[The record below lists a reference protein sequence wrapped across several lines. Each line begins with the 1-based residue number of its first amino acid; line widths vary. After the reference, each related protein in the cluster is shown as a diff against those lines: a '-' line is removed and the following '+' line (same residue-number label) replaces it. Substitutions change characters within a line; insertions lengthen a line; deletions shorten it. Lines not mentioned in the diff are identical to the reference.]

1 MSTIT
6 TERTATDTG
15 RAARPGRQP
24 RPLAKFWTQLRFM
37 VRRDR
42 VRMPVWVLSFVGLVV
57 ASIASVIALYATPED
72 LQFYATVAQANAAI
86 KALTGPGYGLDDP
99 TQGAVVMNEVAL
111 YTYVAIALMCI
122 FMLVRHTR
130 AEEETDRAE
139 LVRAAPVGRY
149 ATLAAAIVWVLLIS
163 LMISVGNVLAMVA
176 FGLPVAGSLAYGAA
190 TLLTACVFIGVSAV
204 TAQVAAS
211 ARASLS
217 MAGAVLGLFFLI
229 RAVGD
234 MGNEWMSWWSPI
246 GVALAIRPFADE
258 RWWVLI
264 PLAAISVVLIV
275 VAVRLMGRRD
285 LGAGLMSQRP
295 GPPTAS
301 PRLRTPFALAVRL
314 QRTSVIGWLVAIAIL
329 GFFFGLVS
337 DQAEA
342 FADNE
347 AIAEMFAQAG
357 EGTITEGFLATIM
370 LMIALFVAG
379 FTVSSVLRLRSEEI
393 ALRAEPILATP
404 VDRRRWLASHL
415 GVALLGS
422 LALMIVGGL
431 TTGLGYLAET
441 GDASEI
447 LPLLGASLSMF
458 VALAVL
464 AAFTV
469 ALVGIDVRWSIGA
482 WAAVAV
488 VLVVG
493 LLSGTLDLAQS
504 VQNIS
509 PFTHIPAL
517 PAASFDAVPV
527 LLLAAVS
534 LCFTAI
540 AMVMVQRRDIG

>member
-1 MSTIT
+1 
-6 TERTATDTG
+6 
-15 RAARPGRQP
+15 
-24 RPLAKFWTQLRFM
+24 M

-57 ASIASVIALYATPED
+57 ASIGSVVALYSTPED
-72 LQFYATVAQANAAI
+72 LQTYAVVAQANAAI
-86 KALTGPGYGLDDP
+86 KALAGPGYGLDDP

-139 LVRAAPVGRY
+139 LVRAAPVGRF
-149 ATLAAAIVWVLLIS
+149 ATLAAAILWVFTIS

-176 FGLPVAGSLAYGAA
+176 FGLPVVGSLAYGAA
-190 TLLTACVFIGVSAV
+190 TLLTACVFIGVAAV
-204 TAQVAAS
+204 TAQVASS

-234 MGNEWMSWWSPI
+234 MGNEWMSWLSPI
-246 GVALAIRPFADE
+246 GVALAIRPFDDE

-264 PLAAISVVLIV
+264 PLVAITVVLLAAAV
-275 VAVRLMGRRD
+275 VLMGRRD

-295 GPPTAS
+295 GPPQAS
-301 PRLRTPFALAVRL
+301 VRLRSPFALALRL
-314 QRTSVIGWLVAIAIL
+314 QRVSVIGWLVAIGIL

-357 EGTITEGFLATIM
+357 EGTITESFLATII
-370 LMIALFVAG
+370 LMIALFGSG
-379 FTVSSVLRLRSEEI
+379 FTVASVLRLRSEEMS
-393 ALRAEPILATP
+393 LRAEPILATP

-415 GVALLGS
+415 TVALLGS
-422 LALMIVGGL
+422 FALMVVGGL
-431 TTGLGYLAET
+431 MAGLGYAAET
-441 GDASEI
+441 GDTSQVV
-447 LPLLGASLSMF
+447 PLLGAAVSMF
-458 VALAVL
+458 VALVVL
-464 AAFTV
+464 AGFTV
-469 ALVGIDVRWSIGA
+469 ALVGVDVRWSIAA

-493 LLSGTLDLAQS
+493 LLSGTLDLPQWARN
-504 VQNIS
+504 VS
-509 PFTHIPAL
+509 PFTHVPAL
-517 PAASFDAVPV
+517 PAASFDIVPMLILGAV
-527 LLLAAVS
+527 AAG
-534 LCFTAI
+534 FIAI
-540 AMVMVQRRDIG
+540 GMSMVRRRDIG